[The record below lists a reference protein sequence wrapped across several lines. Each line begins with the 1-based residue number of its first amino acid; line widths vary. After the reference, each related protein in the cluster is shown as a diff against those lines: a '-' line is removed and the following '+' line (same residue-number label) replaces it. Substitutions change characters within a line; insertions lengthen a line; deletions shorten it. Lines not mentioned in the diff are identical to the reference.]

1 MCRSLN
7 FILFYIEI
15 KCVEFRGE
23 HCLQNVCTYIHIHI
37 RVHTHICAGNILIN
51 SEHLSNQKK
60 CMEAA
65 AL

>member
-23 HCLQNVCTYIHIHI
+23 HCLQ
-37 RVHTHICAGNILIN
+37 RVYAYT
-51 SEHLSNQKK
+51 K
-60 CMEAA
+60 CMHIYTYTYTH
-65 AL
+65 LCR